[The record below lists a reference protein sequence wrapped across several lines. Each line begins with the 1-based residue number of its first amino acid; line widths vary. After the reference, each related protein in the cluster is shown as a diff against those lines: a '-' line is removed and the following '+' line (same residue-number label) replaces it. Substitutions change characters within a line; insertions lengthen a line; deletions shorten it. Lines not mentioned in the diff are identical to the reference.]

1 MHHTHRRAMHTTA
14 NDATCSIV
22 RTRCDAV
29 DTALRGGVRTKQ
41 ITELVGEAGS
51 AKTQLCAQLCLSAQI
66 DLRECSVVYVQTDGG
81 KPPTAVM
88 ARMARSKRFVEAF
101 GSEEAAEG
109 SLERVYVVK
118 ALGDARALWETLV
131 DLSAVLRYPADP
143 RAPVRM
149 IVIDSVAAPFRD
161 GDEDEGCGGEGGRAG
176 SGANASS
183 NANSAGKDNGW
194 AYAVKRAGLLHKM
207 TMLLKEYATLHD
219 LAVVV
224 TNHVVDSMRGDGF
237 AGDADVA
244 SRALGEAVSSGRRV
258 LPALGVMWGNCVNT
272 RLFLTRYAKRSNR
285 GLDDGDEDVVGR
297 RLSVVFAPHLAEAT
311 VEFAL
316 RDDGLWS
323 ATPAS

>member
-1 MHHTHRRAMHTTA
+1 MHTA
-14 NDATCSIV
+14 NEATCSIV
-22 RTRCDAV
+22 RTRCDVV
-29 DTALRGGVRTKQ
+29 DDALRGGVRTKQ

-88 ARMARSKRFVEAF
+88 RRIARSKRFVEAF
-101 GSEEAAEG
+101 GSEEAATG
-109 SLERVYVVK
+109 SLERVYIVK

-161 GDEDEGCGGEGGRAG
+161 GDEDEGYGGEGGQAG
-176 SGANASS
+176 SGGASAS
-183 NANSAGKDNGW
+183 GAGKDNGW

-244 SRALGEAVSSGRRV
+244 SRALGEAISSGRRV

-285 GLDDGDEDVVGR
+285 SLDDADEDVVGR

-311 VEFAL
+311 VEFTL
-316 RDDGLWS
+316 RDDGVWS
-323 ATPAS
+323 ATPAR

>member
-1 MHHTHRRAMHTTA
+1 MHTA
-14 NDATCSIV
+14 NEATCSIV
-22 RTRCDAV
+22 RTRCDVV
-29 DTALRGGVRTKQ
+29 DDALRGGVRTKQ

-88 ARMARSKRFVEAF
+88 RRIARSKRFVEAF
-101 GSEEAAEG
+101 GSEEAATG
-109 SLERVYVVK
+109 SLERVYIVK

-161 GDEDEGCGGEGGRAG
+161 GDEDEGYGGEGGQAG
-176 SGANASS
+176 SGGASAS
-183 NANSAGKDNGW
+183 GARKDNGW

-244 SRALGEAVSSGRRV
+244 SRALGEAISSGRRV

-285 GLDDGDEDVVGR
+285 GLDDADEDVVGR

-311 VEFAL
+311 VEFTL
-316 RDDGLWS
+316 RDDGVWS
-323 ATPAS
+323 ATPAR

>member
-1 MHHTHRRAMHTTA
+1 MHTA
-14 NDATCSIV
+14 NEATCSIV
-22 RTRCDAV
+22 RTRCDVV
-29 DTALRGGVRTKQ
+29 DDALRGGVRTKQ

-88 ARMARSKRFVEAF
+88 RRIARSKRFVEAF
-101 GSEEAAEG
+101 GSEEAATG
-109 SLERVYVVK
+109 SLERVYIVK

-161 GDEDEGCGGEGGRAG
+161 GDEDEGYGGEGGQAG
-176 SGANASS
+176 SGGASAS
-183 NANSAGKDNGW
+183 GAGKDNGW

-244 SRALGEAVSSGRRV
+244 SRALGEAISSGRRV

-285 GLDDGDEDVVGR
+285 GLDDADEDVVGR

-311 VEFAL
+311 VEFTL
-316 RDDGLWS
+316 RDDGVWS
-323 ATPAS
+323 ATPAR

>member
-1 MHHTHRRAMHTTA
+1 
-14 NDATCSIV
+14 
-22 RTRCDAV
+22 
-29 DTALRGGVRTKQ
+29 
-41 ITELVGEAGS
+41 
-51 AKTQLCAQLCLSAQI
+51 
-66 DLRECSVVYVQTDGG
+66 
-81 KPPTAVM
+81 
-88 ARMARSKRFVEAF
+88 MARSKRFVEAF
-101 GSEEAAEG
+101 GSKEAAEG

-161 GDEDEGCGGEGGRAG
+161 GDEGEGGCGGEGERAG
-176 SGANASS
+176 SSANASGG
-183 NANSAGKDNGW
+183 ARKDNGW

-244 SRALGEAVSSGRRV
+244 SHALGEAVSSGRRV

-311 VEFAL
+311 VEFTL

>member
-1 MHHTHRRAMHTTA
+1 MHTA
-14 NDATCSIV
+14 NEATCSIV
-22 RTRCDAV
+22 RTRCDVV
-29 DTALRGGVRTKQ
+29 DDALRGGVRTKQ

-88 ARMARSKRFVEAF
+88 RRIARSKRFVEAF
-101 GSEEAAEG
+101 GSEEAATG
-109 SLERVYVVK
+109 SLERVYIVK

-161 GDEDEGCGGEGGRAG
+161 GDEDEGYGGEGGQEG
-176 SGANASS
+176 SGGASAS
-183 NANSAGKDNGW
+183 GAGKDNGW

-244 SRALGEAVSSGRRV
+244 SRALGEAISSGRRV

-285 GLDDGDEDVVGR
+285 GLDDADEDVVGR

-311 VEFAL
+311 VEFTL
-316 RDDGLWS
+316 RDDGVWS
-323 ATPAS
+323 ATPAR